1 MKGSIATER
10 ESCLLLACQKTNLK
24 PHYQIQKAGNHM
36 PRGDADVTLL
46 SLSFS
51 DCSQDEIESNHKES
65 KKKKDASNPRIPAP
79 STAKQHKPT
88 STAKTQSES
97 MIDEEE
103 AGLEIEEERFDEGVA
118 NRVRM
123 LKVEM
128 GYASNSVQSLTS
140 R

>member
-1 MKGSIATER
+1 
-10 ESCLLLACQKTNLK
+10 
-24 PHYQIQKAGNHM
+24 
-36 PRGDADVTLL
+36 
-46 SLSFS
+46 
-51 DCSQDEIESNHKES
+51 
-65 KKKKDASNPRIPAP
+65 
-79 STAKQHKPT
+79 
-88 STAKTQSES
+88 